1 MARASPEFDP
11 VAAAL
16 AIAEAHPD
24 ATLPCPMCP
33 SPVRAENLARHLEST
48 HARPS
53 SSPAAAPPA
62 RAILRGVDRHARRPL
77 AVVFLSWAV
86 LASVSFAVFPR
97 FGDAQ
102 AGLLGATF
110 ALAFAPL
117 GAALL
122 GLLRARVELEGPRVR
137 LRSCFGLVVREVAL
151 PAEIATGRAIERRA
165 VPGTHQLEAP
175 PGEDVDAG
183 TFLRLGGGSRSITL
197 VAKKATGL
205 GKSWAPEGWTKGPAT
220 RRWDITVD
228 RTALVAVEYYLASL
242 GLLRPR
248 AS

>member
-1 MARASPEFDP
+1 MTAESTGFDA

-24 ATLPCPMCP
+24 ATLPCPVCP
-33 SPVRAENLARHLEST
+33 SPVRAENLARHVEST
-48 HARPS
+48 HGRPS
-53 SSPAAAPPA
+53 PPVATAHPA
-62 RAILRGVDRHARRPL
+62 RLIVRGVDRYARRPL

-86 LASVSFAVFPR
+86 LASGSFAVFPR
-97 FGDAQ
+97 FSDAQ

-110 ALAFAPL
+110 VLAFAPL
-117 GAALL
+117 GAALF

-137 LRSCFGLVVREVAL
+137 LRSCFGLVVRDVAL
-151 PAEIATGRAIERRA
+151 PAEIASGRAIERRA
-165 VPGTHQLEAP
+165 VPGTHQLESP

-183 TFLRLGGGSRSITL
+183 TFLRVGGGSRSITF

-228 RTALVAVEYYLASL
+228 RTTLVAVEYYVASL